1 MRAFIFLEAG
11 WLLILNEHLSNIIL
25 LRLDNCAFICARI
38 MFLCARCVFAVL
50 TLNEVLVY
58 DTHQGNPLC
67 IAQRLHYAALT
78 DAAWSCDGR
87 TLAVASRDG
96 YVSVIHFSE
105 AELGICHDR
114 SAIESWLP
122 KSRHAQAIP
131 PKPKPTPATA
141 AAASTSSAAAVNT
154 TAATGATASAA
165 AVPAAMM
172 ALDGDSIKESAIAQ
186 AGAATTSSAGATT
199 AGTTVGAA
207 PAPVEATASTVHVL
221 TAKKKKQRIAP
232 VPCGVVASSPTPA
245 PSLSSSSSSSSSFV
259 APSPMATPIDVAPLS
274 AVLNGNGNT
283 GGFTPRGA
291 PPLGGEDLFSP
302 PLVAPTGSPS
312 SGGDAAGDRA
322 VLAVSSSSSLHKSAA
337 VNLEAVAV
345 GTEGGERP
353 TKKRITPTLV

>member
-1 MRAFIFLEAG
+1 
-11 WLLILNEHLSNIIL
+11 
-25 LRLDNCAFICARI
+25 
-38 MFLCARCVFAVL
+38 MFLYARCVFAVL

-114 SAIESWLP
+114 SAVESWLP

-141 AAASTSSAAAVNT
+141 AAAASTSSAAALNT
-154 TAATGATASAA
+154 TVATGAAATGASTTAA

-172 ALDGDSIKESAIAQ
+172 AVDGDSNKAPGTAQ
-186 AGAATTSSAGATT
+186 ARSATASPAGTTT
-199 AGTTVGAA
+199 AGTTFGAA
-207 PAPVEATASTVHVL
+207 PAPAKATAGSTMHVL

-245 PSLSSSSSSSSSFV
+245 PSSSSSSSSSSSFV
-259 APSPMATPIDVAPLS
+259 APSPMATPTNLAPLS
-274 AVLNGNGNT
+274 AVPNGSGNT

-291 PPLGGEDLFSP
+291 PPQGGEDLFSP

-322 VLAVSSSSSLHKSAA
+322 VLAAPSSSSSSLHKSAA

-353 TKKRITPTLV
+353 TKKRITPMPV